1 MTLNE
6 TLLLKYLQGE
16 CNEKENTLIRQWLD
30 QGEGNR
36 KLLFNLE
43 LSLQRPEKKVF
54 GKEES
59 LRRAESRL
67 IASIDRYENKV
78 KTERAKLRAR
88 RRRLNWLTSAAAV
101 VIIAAGI
108 YLLDTFTEPAR
119 IVVAASDID
128 PIKKVILPD
137 GSKVWLNRGGKL
149 TYSEKFGK
157 TDRELHLDGEAY
169 FHVAHNEALP
179 FVVSSPVLHTT
190 ALGTQFNMHSY
201 GHKDLAHVSLIEGA
215 VQVKG
220 MNGEGQIVLS
230 PSQRA
235 ELDLSSKRMTVK
247 TVNTKLDAVWHN
259 NLIPFTDASIYDIA
273 QTLEQLYNVNFLFD
287 DDLHIPGSYAGAI
300 QQKDGIEDVLG
311 SLMNSIP
318 FAYSIN
324 GNTIRISNR

>member
-16 CNEKENTLIRQWLD
+16 CNETENSLISQWLD
-30 QGEGNR
+30 QSEENR

-43 LSLQRPEKKVF
+43 LTLQRPQKKAFEKQEF
-54 GKEES
+54 ILG
-59 LRRAESRL
+59 AQQRL
-67 IASIDRYENKV
+67 LARIDDHENRLKRD
-78 KTERAKLRAR
+78 TAAQRAR
-88 RRRLNWLTSAAAV
+88 KRRINWLYTAAAV
-101 VIIAAGI
+101 AVITAGI
-108 YLLDTFTEPAR
+108 FLLDTMTEPSR
-119 IVVAASDID
+119 IVVKASDID
-128 PIKKVILPD
+128 PIQEVILPD
-137 GSKVWLNRGGKL
+137 GSKVWLNRGGTL
-149 TYSEKFGK
+149 TYSENFGK
-157 TDRELHLDGEAY
+157 SDRELHLDGEAY
-169 FHVAHNEALP
+169 FNVAHNEALP

-201 GHKDLAHVSLIEGA
+201 GDKDLAHVSLIEGT
-215 VQVKG
+215 VEVKG

-235 ELDLSSKRMTVK
+235 ELDMSSRRMTVK

-273 QTLEQLYNVNFLFD
+273 KTLEQLYNVSFLFD
-287 DDLHIPGSYAGAI
+287 DDLNIPGSYAGAI

-324 GNTIRISNR
+324 GNTVRITNK